1 MKKITINGSHGVVA
15 FNKFYILGCFGYW
28 TTILYYTLPTYM
40 FIGETLYE
48 SHKEEDVSRI
58 KVFPEQIHVRMW
70 ASSCYYYY
78 YYYYY
83 YYFMFN
89 FGGLDRW
96 GLGGEVQ
103 NNSRILQIF
112 N

>member
-1 MKKITINGSHGVVA
+1 
-15 FNKFYILGCFGYW
+15 
-28 TTILYYTLPTYM
+28 M

-70 ASSCYYYY
+70 ASSCF
-78 YYYYY
+78 YY